1 MFYPAHL
8 NLQDRKCLVVG
19 GGKVAERKV
28 TSLLLSGGGVT
39 LISPDATESLK
50 NLAQIGQVTWHRRQ
64 FQTNDT
70 VGMFLVCA
78 ATDFSEINTRIE

>member
-1 MFYPAHL
+1 MVIQFDYVPHAMFYPAHL

-28 TSLLLSGGGVT
+28 MSLLLSGGDVT

-50 NLAQIGQVTWHRRQ
+50 NLAKIGQV
-64 FQTNDT
+64 
-70 VGMFLVCA
+70 
-78 ATDFSEINTRIE
+78 